1 MRPNSNSLS
10 RRDPA
15 LAALVGLTGASDFGG
30 DYRFEGEYEFGE
42 DAPTPANMQK
52 AWAEK
57 AATKRREALID
68 PNRGSL
74 AKIQRYAFGISQTL
88 TLETAAV
95 LSMTGNP
102 QTNFRPQRISTNAP
116 APGFCRLSSMGVANV
131 GVIVGGQVD
140 AFDFT
145 AAGTDQQL
153 DLPTLSPANAV
164 TVGGNYDALLPSG
177 GYVTATSFR
186 FIVSFKGPASMAG
199 G

>member
-1 MRPNSNSLS
+1 MKPNSNTLA

-15 LAALVGLTGASDFGG
+15 LASLMGLVGVSDFGG
-30 DYRFEGEYEFGE
+30 DYRFQGEYEFGE

-57 AATKRREALID
+57 QATRSREALID
-68 PNRGSL
+68 PNRNSL
-74 AKIQRYAFGISQTL
+74 AKIQRYAFGVSQTL
-88 TLETAAV
+88 TLETAVA
-95 LSMTGNP
+95 LSMSGNP
-102 QTNFRPQRISTNAP
+102 QTNFRPQRITTNAP
-116 APGFCRLSSMGVANV
+116 LPAFCRLTSMGVANV

-140 AFDFT
+140 AFDFS
-145 AAGTDQQL
+145 ADGQDQHL

-164 TVGGNYDALLPSG
+164 TVAGNYDALLPAG